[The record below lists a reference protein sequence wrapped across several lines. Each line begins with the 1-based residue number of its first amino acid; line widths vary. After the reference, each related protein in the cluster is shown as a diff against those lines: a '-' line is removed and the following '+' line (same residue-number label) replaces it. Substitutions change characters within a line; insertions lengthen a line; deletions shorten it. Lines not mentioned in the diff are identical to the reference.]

1 MKRRQFLKAMFG
13 AGAALMAGGM
23 RNPLEGTGLL
33 FGAEPVPAQRLLVV
47 FLRGGYDS
55 VNVVVPYGDPDYYR
69 LRPTIAIPAP
79 NGTTS
84 TALDLNGFFGFHP
97 AMSSLMPAWQAGQ
110 VALFP
115 AVHYPNPSRS
125 HFDSQ
130 QIIESGVDNIGEV
143 GVLGWLNR
151 LLVQNTRLVPLQ
163 AFGFESSVPHSL
175 RGSYSAL
182 ALPDLSRVS
191 GSLSQTEADAL
202 VAALEEVYGASPAS
216 PHPHTGAV
224 YETGQMFLQDLG
236 FLRSVA
242 STAYTAANGAVYPSN
257 GFAKQLQQLAQLIKT
272 DCGLE
277 VMTISHGGWD
287 THSGQGGVSGN
298 QANRMLELSQSLAAF
313 RTDLG
318 SWGDGL
324 TILVMSEFGREVGEN
339 ASGGTDHGHACAWMA
354 IGPRVKGGVYGT
366 WPGLSSSALDSGRFL
381 AATVDYRDIMAQ
393 AALQLLP
400 TAELADLFPGHDV
413 QLPGYLL

>member
-1 MKRRQFLKAMFG
+1 MKRRTFLKGLLG
-13 AGAALMAGGM
+13 AGATLLAGGL

-33 FGAEPVPAQRLLVV
+33 LAAEPTPAQRLLVV

-84 TALDLNGFFGFHP
+84 AALDLNGFFGFHP

-110 VALFP
+110 LAIFP
-115 AVHYPNPSRS
+115 AVQYPNPSRS

-151 LLVQNTRLVPLQ
+151 LLVQNTQLVPLQ

-175 RGSYSAL
+175 RGTYSAL

-191 GSLSQTEADAL
+191 GSLSQTDADAL
-202 VAALEEVYGASPAS
+202 VAALEEVYGASPVS
-216 PHPHTGAV
+216 PHPYTEAV
-224 YETGQMFLQDLG
+224 FETGRMFLQDLN

-242 STAYTAANGAVYPSN
+242 STSYTPANGAVYPSN

-287 THSGQGGVSGN
+287 THSSQGGVSGN

-324 TILVMSEFGREVGEN
+324 TIIVMSEFGREAGEN
-339 ASGGTDHGHACAWMA
+339 ASGGTDHGHASAWMA
-354 IGPRVKGGVYGT
+354 LGPQVKGGVYGT

-381 AATVDYRDIMAQ
+381 ATTEDYRNILAQ
-393 AALQLLP
+393 AALKLLP
-400 TAELADLFPGHDV
+400 SAELADLFPGHEV
-413 QLPGYLL
+413 ELPGYL